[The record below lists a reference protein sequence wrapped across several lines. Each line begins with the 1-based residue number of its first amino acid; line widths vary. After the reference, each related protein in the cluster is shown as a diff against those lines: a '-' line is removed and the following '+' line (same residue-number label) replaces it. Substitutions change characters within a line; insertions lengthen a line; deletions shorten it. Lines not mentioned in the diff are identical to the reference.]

1 MLGEL
6 AKRLVNAGVLFL
18 AAVTFFLVP
27 FGVGTRARTPA
38 QHLMAIFGTAPAREA
53 ADACADAGRRI
64 AASFLA
70 LRAEAEPA
78 AEPEL
83 MPAD

>member
-27 FGVGTRARTPA
+27 MGDKTPA
-38 QHLMAIFGTAPAREA
+38 QHVVEIFGTTPARDA
-53 ADACADAGRRI
+53 ADACRAAGRRI

-70 LRAEAEPA
+70 LRDAPAREASP
-78 AEPEL
+78 EPEL